1 MDKFLKLNP
10 DKKERIL
17 EAAYNEF
24 SINTY
29 ENASTNRIVKEAGI
43 GKGMLFFYFNSKK
56 DLNIYLVEEG
66 VEYIKKEYV
75 DKIDENETDFL
86 EKWKSLSR
94 IKFEAYKKRPYIINF
109 MANVYLNNDMEE
121 LPADLKSRIKEITGL
136 GYAKLFKN
144 LDTSLFRS
152 DLSEEKVMRY
162 IKLMMAGYEMELV
175 ERLKGVNFHEMDVE
189 PLWDEFYEY
198 IDDLKTIFYK

>member
-10 DKKERIL
+10 EKKKRIL

-24 SINTY
+24 SRNTY
-29 ENASTNRIVKEAGI
+29 DNASTNRIVKEAGI

-56 DLNIYLVEEG
+56 DLYIYLVEEG
-66 VEYIKKEYV
+66 IEYIKREYV

-86 EKWKSLSR
+86 EKWKIISR
-94 IKFEAYKKRPYIINF
+94 VKFEAYKKRPYIFNF
-109 MANVYLNNDMEE
+109 MANVYLNSDMEG
-121 LPADLKSRIKEITGL
+121 LPENLKRRIKEISGV
-136 GYAKLFKN
+136 GYGKLFRN
-144 LDTSLFRS
+144 IDTSLFRS
-152 DLSEEKVMRY
+152 DFTEEKVIRY
-162 IKLMMAGYEMELV
+162 IKLMILGYEMELT
-175 ERLKGVNFHEMDVE
+175 ERLKGTNFNEMDVQ

>member
-10 DKKERIL
+10 EKKKRIL

-24 SINTY
+24 SRNTY
-29 ENASTNRIVKEAGI
+29 DNASTNRIVKEAGI

-56 DLNIYLVEEG
+56 DLYIYLVEEG
-66 VEYIKKEYV
+66 IEYIKREYV

-86 EKWKSLSR
+86 EKWKIISR
-94 IKFEAYKKRPYIINF
+94 VKFEAYKKRPYIFNF
-109 MANVYLNNDMEE
+109 MANVYLNSDMEG
-121 LPADLKSRIKEITGL
+121 LPENLKRRIKEISGV
-136 GYAKLFKN
+136 GYGKLFRN
-144 LDTSLFRS
+144 IDTSLFRS
-152 DLSEEKVMRY
+152 DFTEEKVIRY
-162 IKLMMAGYEMELV
+162 IKLMISGYEMELT
-175 ERLKGVNFHEMDVE
+175 ERLKGTSFNEMDVQ

>member
-86 EKWKSLSR
+86 EKWKSLSS

-136 GYAKLFKN
+136 GYAKLFKK
-144 LDTSLFRS
+144 SGHFIVS
-152 DLSEEKVMRY
+152 Q
-162 IKLMMAGYEMELV
+162 
-175 ERLKGVNFHEMDVE
+175 
-189 PLWDEFYEY
+189 
-198 IDDLKTIFYK
+198 

>member
-10 DKKERIL
+10 EKKKRIL

-24 SINTY
+24 SRNTY
-29 ENASTNRIVKEAGI
+29 DNASTNRIVKEAGI

-56 DLNIYLVEEG
+56 DLYIYLVEEG
-66 VEYIKKEYV
+66 IEYIKREYV

-86 EKWKSLSR
+86 EKWKIISR
-94 IKFEAYKKRPYIINF
+94 VKFEAYKKRPYIFNF
-109 MANVYLNNDMEE
+109 MANVYLNSDMEG
-121 LPADLKSRIKEITGL
+121 LPENLKRRIKEISGV
-136 GYAKLFKN
+136 GYGKLFRN
-144 LDTSLFRS
+144 IDTSLFRS
-152 DLSEEKVMRY
+152 DFTEEKVIRY
-162 IKLMMAGYEMELV
+162 IKIMISGYEMELT
-175 ERLKGVNFHEMDVE
+175 ERLKGTNFNEMDVQ

>member
-10 DKKERIL
+10 EKKKRIL

-24 SINTY
+24 SRNTY
-29 ENASTNRIVKEAGI
+29 DNASTNRIVKEAGI

-56 DLNIYLVEEG
+56 DLYIYLVEEG
-66 VEYIKKEYV
+66 IEYIKREYV

-86 EKWKSLSR
+86 EKWKIISR
-94 IKFEAYKKRPYIINF
+94 VKFEAYKKRPYIFNF
-109 MANVYLNNDMEE
+109 MANVYLNSDMEG
-121 LPADLKSRIKEITGL
+121 LPENLKRRIKEISGV
-136 GYAKLFKN
+136 GYGKLFRN
-144 LDTSLFRS
+144 IDTSLFRS
-152 DLSEEKVMRY
+152 DFTEEKVIRY
-162 IKLMMAGYEMELV
+162 IKLMISGYEMELT
-175 ERLKGVNFHEMDVE
+175 ERLKGTNFNEMDVQ

>member
-10 DKKERIL
+10 EKKKRIL

-24 SINTY
+24 SRNTY
-29 ENASTNRIVKEAGI
+29 DNASTNRIVKEAGI

-56 DLNIYLVEEG
+56 DLYIYLVEEG
-66 VEYIKKEYV
+66 IEYIKREYV

-86 EKWKSLSR
+86 EKWKIISR
-94 IKFEAYKKRPYIINF
+94 VKFEAYKKRPYIFNF
-109 MANVYLNNDMEE
+109 MANVYLNSDMEG
-121 LPADLKSRIKEITGL
+121 LPENLKRRIKEISGV
-136 GYAKLFKN
+136 GYGKLFRN
-144 LDTSLFRS
+144 IDTSLFRS
-152 DLSEEKVMRY
+152 DFTEEKVSRY
-162 IKLMMAGYEMELV
+162 IKLMISGYEMELT
-175 ERLKGVNFHEMDVE
+175 ERLKGTNFNEMDVQ

>member
-10 DKKERIL
+10 EKKKRIL

-24 SINTY
+24 SRNAY
-29 ENASTNRIVKEAGI
+29 DNASTNRIVKEAGI

-56 DLNIYLVEEG
+56 DLYIYLVEEG
-66 VEYIKKEYV
+66 IEYIKREYV

-86 EKWKSLSR
+86 EKWKIISR
-94 IKFEAYKKRPYIINF
+94 VKFEAYKKRPYIFNF
-109 MANVYLNNDMEE
+109 MANVYLNSDMEG
-121 LPADLKSRIKEITGL
+121 LPENLKRRIKEISGV
-136 GYAKLFKN
+136 GYGKLFRN
-144 LDTSLFRS
+144 IDTSLFRS
-152 DLSEEKVMRY
+152 DFTEEKVIRY
-162 IKLMMAGYEMELV
+162 IKLMISGYEMELT
-175 ERLKGVNFHEMDVE
+175 ERLKGTNFNEMDVQ